1 VYEKSLGMRH
11 FQVLTYPQEAGV
23 GASSAWKA
31 YSVVRDGGVCAR
43 AVDNMKTAS
52 DASGRSAR
60 TVLRNLAGSLILL
73 FCLGMMAGVALG
85 PSPTAVQA

>member
-1 VYEKSLGMRH
+1 MYEKSLGMRH

-31 YSVVRDGGVCAR
+31 YSVVRDGVCAR
-43 AVDNMKTAS
+43 AAKNMKTAS
-52 DASGRSAR
+52 DAPGRSAR